1 MPMWGEG
8 VEVDGTIPPPPF
20 RDPTKYQ
27 YGGLRFENTSIL
39 TNSLCA
45 EATPVPTGG
54 ARNDTNASCMPA
66 VTLIPYS
73 AELGMA
79 DVTGTLD
86 VYSRHGKASPAC
98 TVNQGHGFAEAKK
111 DNLTLTLR
119 CHEDTAWPYH
129 ELLN

>member
-1 MPMWGEG
+1 MP
-8 VEVDGTIPPPPF
+8 
-20 RDPTKYQ
+20 
-27 YGGLRFENTSIL
+27 TS
-39 TNSLCA
+39 
-45 EATPVPTGG
+45 G

-86 VYSRHGKASPAC
+86 WQQTWKGKPGLHGQP
-98 TVNQGHGFAEAKK
+98 GHGFAEAKK

>member
-1 MPMWGEG
+1 MESSPLVLWFDLMG
-8 VEVDGTIPPPPF
+8 VFFFALSGNLLAARKDIDIT
-20 RDPTKYQ
+20 
-27 YGGLRFENTSIL
+27 GGLVL
-39 TNSLCA
+39 GLLA
-45 EATPVPTGG
+45 
-54 ARNDTNASCMPA
+54 
-66 VTLIPYS
+66 PY